1 MHDWTLV
8 SAHVDWINKLAEFKL
23 LDDTSVERVLR
34 LEAIETVTLDC
45 REHWGPSNSVN
56 NIVFV
61 EDESL
66 NELTATIEIQSGGKL
81 VVTASLSSNIG
92 LPQRARLPT
101 SKIG

>member
-23 LDDTSVERVLR
+23 LDETSVERTLR
-34 LEAIETVTLDC
+34 FEAIETVTLDL

-56 NIVFV
+56 DIVLV

-66 NELTATIEIQSGGKL
+66 NKLTATIEMQSGGEL
-81 VVTASLSSNIG
+81 VVTASLSSNIN
-92 LPQRARLPT
+92 LEQSRP
-101 SKIG
+101 